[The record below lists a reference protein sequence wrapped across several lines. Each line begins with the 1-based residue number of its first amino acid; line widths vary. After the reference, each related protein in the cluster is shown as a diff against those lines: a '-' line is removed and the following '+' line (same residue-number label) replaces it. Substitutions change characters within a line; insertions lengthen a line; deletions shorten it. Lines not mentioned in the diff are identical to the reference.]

1 MGVAFFK
8 NFCILLKTW
17 FLMGISAKRIQGAK
31 KLLNPLSY

>member
-8 NFCILLKTW
+8 KFCILLKMW
-17 FLMGISAKRIQGAK
+17 FLIGISAKRIQGAK